1 MENSEAL
8 TPERMTEF
16 LSAGI
21 DFSGQSR
28 AERYAWVQSTLAE
41 QRYFAMGKKQRGA
54 VRERLAKV
62 AGLSLPQITRL
73 IRSYRQNGEIQ
84 VHVGAPAAISGQVH
98 SGGFGV
104 AHRSGSG
111 ASATERASDKDSH
124 LGNRRADAVTAR
136 RRQSVADSRWHV
148 NPRSWRAAGT
158 RGSRCFRLDSV

>member
-1 MENSEAL
+1 MENSQAL

-28 AERYAWVQSTLAE
+28 AERYAWVQSTLSE

-84 VHVGAPAAISGQVH
+84 VHVGAPRRFLVKSTREDLELLIEVDRAHQRLSGPAIRIPISGID
-98 SGGFGV
+98 G
-104 AHRSGSG
+104 RM
-111 ASATERASDKDSH
+111 
-124 LGNRRADAVTAR
+124 L
-136 RRQSVADSRWHV
+136 
-148 NPRSWRAAGT
+148 
-158 RGSRCFRLDSV
+158 